1 MDHTVQKAPERNK
14 KLFFSGVLFLGGA
27 NVLVKVIGLL
37 FKIPLSHY
45 LGDEGMGY
53 FNAAYQIYTWLYMLS
68 TAGLPVA
75 VSILIS
81 ESRAQGDSRR
91 AARIFKIT
99 LRLFL
104 ILGLVGAA
112 IMLFGARPLSLLI
125 GSPDARY
132 AIVSIAPT
140 LLFVCLSGAVR
151 GYLQGF
157 QQMAPTAFSQVLEA
171 LGKLF
176 IGVLGAV
183 YAIRQGFSLPIVAAF
198 SVAGLA
204 VGEAVAFLYLW
215 LARNRYEKKG
225 KLFLLSSDSVV
236 QPQGGQGIL
245 PRLFRI
251 ALPITASA
259 SVLSLTG
266 LIDLVMVQR
275 RLQSIG
281 YTVSAATAFYGSY
294 TTLAVPMFNLPPA
307 LIYPITTAI
316 VPLLSATLAAGN
328 RGALDRLIQSA
339 MRVASLISLPCS
351 LGLSL
356 FSRPILRLFFPIE
369 MVEDAAPMLSILAL
383 AIFFLSL
390 LTVTNAVLQAND
402 MAKYP
407 MISMLVGGVA
417 KIVAGYVLIGDPN
430 VGTAGVP
437 FSTLLCYI
445 VAVSFNLY
453 FIIRHLHVYPS
464 IGRILVRP
472 AFAALLSVGAARG
485 FYLIAGGDAKTP
497 LLVLPAIIIAVFAY
511 AAAIFLLKA
520 VTLDDLT
527 LIPGYNKIRRFFAKR
542 QTTKEHTT

>member
-27 NVLVKVIGLL
+27 NILVKVIGLL

-81 ESRAQGDSRR
+81 ESRARGDGRR
-91 AARIFKIT
+91 ADRIFKIT

-104 ILGLVGAA
+104 ILGIFGAA
-112 IMLFGARPLSLLI
+112 IMLFGARPLAMLI

-132 AIVSIAPT
+132 AMVSIAPT
-140 LLFVCLSGAVR
+140 LLFVCLSGGLR
-151 GYLQGF
+151 GYFQGF

-171 LGKLF
+171 LGKLL

-204 VGEAVAFLYLW
+204 IGEAVAFLYLW
-215 LARNRYEKKG
+215 LARYRYEKKG
-225 KLFLLSSDSVV
+225 KLFLLSTNRDRPVEE
-236 QPQGGQGIL
+236 GRII
-245 PRLFRI
+245 PRLLRI

-259 SVLSLTG
+259 SVMGLTG

-328 RGALDRLIQSA
+328 RGALDRLIQSS

-407 MISMLVGGVA
+407 MLSMLVGGGVKVA
-417 KIVAGYVLIGDPN
+417 AGYLLIGLPEI
-430 VGTAGVP
+430 GAAGVP

-445 VAVSFNLY
+445 VAASFNLY
-453 FIIRHLHVYPS
+453 FIMRRLQVYPS
-464 IGRILVRP
+464 VGRILVRP
-472 AFAALLSVGAARG
+472 ALSALLSVGAARG
-485 FYLIAGGDAKTP
+485 FYLAAGGDAKTP
-497 LLVLPAIIIAVFAY
+497 FLVLPAIIIAIFVY
-511 AAAIFLLKA
+511 GAAVFLLKA
-520 VTLDDLT
+520 VTLDDLS
-527 LIPGYNKIRRFFAKR
+527 LVPGYNKIRRFFVMKR
-542 QTTKEHTT
+542 QTTKESTP